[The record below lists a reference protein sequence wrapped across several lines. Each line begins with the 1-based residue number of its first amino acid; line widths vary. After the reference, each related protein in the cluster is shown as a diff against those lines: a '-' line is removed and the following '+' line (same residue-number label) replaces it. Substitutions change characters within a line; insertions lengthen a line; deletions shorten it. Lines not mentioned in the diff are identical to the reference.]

1 MDEREKLAGLFAEAL
16 FNGAKQVQQQKNE
29 WVGLFNTY
37 EQLQSAGFT
46 DEEAMTI
53 LLHLIQCAFG
63 LIGKDELLDSVHDD
77 GKDW

>member
-1 MDEREKLAGLFAEAL
+1 MDEKEKLAGLFAEAL
-16 FNGAKQVQQQKNE
+16 FNGAKQAQQKNE
-29 WVGLFNTY
+29 WSGLFDTY

-46 DEEAMTI
+46 DDEAMTI

-63 LIGKDELLDSVHDD
+63 LIGNDLIGIHDD